1 MISKTF
7 PQKKQRTG
15 IPLTQT
21 IVIACVTSLISIVA
35 SIDIGQAPHV
45 SPGSTERISD
55 KILQNASD
63 RGTLQASRPHE
74 ELSGGRGSDPV
85 ESYPAVTNAPEAPR
99 EVTAGTDLQAY
110 KPDDE
115 RASGLERLQN
125 VYDPYLWG
133 LSPPGELGTKCD
145 ADMKTYLSAL
155 NNSTVWAAKSTYK
168 HSFDCFTAPKILGA
182 KEMCIFIQGVSKIA
196 LRL

>member
-1 MISKTF
+1 MISKTI
-7 PQKKQRTG
+7 PQKKQCTG
-15 IPLTQT
+15 TPLTKI

-35 SIDIGQAPHV
+35 SIDIGV
-45 SPGSTERISD
+45 SPDSTQSISD
-55 KILQNASD
+55 NIVQNASD
-63 RGTLQASRPHE
+63 SRTLQASRPHNTSNV
-74 ELSGGRGSDPV
+74 ELPGDWH
-85 ESYPAVTNAPEAPR
+85 PASR
-99 EVTAGTDLQAY
+99 ELTAADGDLLHDTKEQTI

-155 NNSTVWAAKSTYK
+155 NNGTVWAAKSKYM
-168 HSFDCFTAPKILGA
+168 HSLDSFNCFTAPKILRA
-182 KEMCIFIQGVSKIA
+182 TEMCKICISIYRVMS
-196 LRL
+196 LK